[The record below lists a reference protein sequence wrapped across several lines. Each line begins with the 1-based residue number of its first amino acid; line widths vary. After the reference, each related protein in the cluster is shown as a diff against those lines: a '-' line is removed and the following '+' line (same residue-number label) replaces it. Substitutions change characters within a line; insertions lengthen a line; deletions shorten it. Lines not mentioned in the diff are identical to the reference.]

1 MRLLLMSLS
10 WVRMACEI
18 SSMSILI
25 PIAAGNHDFDFGTL
39 EQSLIV
45 LRLLKKA
52 FRISASLHI
61 NSRHQVCG

>member
-18 SSMSILI
+18 SSMSILML
-25 PIAAGNHDFDFGTL
+25 IAAGNHDFDFGTL

-45 LRLLKKA
+45 LRL
-52 FRISASLHI
+52 
-61 NSRHQVCG
+61 